1 MSGWELISMNH
12 SRASQVR
19 RGEIWVAELDPAR
32 GAEIRKTRPVVII
45 SADGMGV
52 LPVKLAAPC
61 TTSGLPPA
69 LWRVPLPKSALNGL
83 DRDTILD
90 LMQIRSISVERLIRR
105 IGSVDADTMAEVA
118 AMVAAI
124 VEYE

>member
-1 MSGWELISMNH
+1 MSPKQRH
-12 SRASQVR
+12 QVR
-19 RGEIWVAELDPAR
+19 RGELWLAELDPTR

-61 TTSGLPPA
+61 SSSDLPPA
-69 LWRVPLPKSALNGL
+69 LWRVPLTKSDMNGL
-83 DRDTILD
+83 DRDTTID
-90 LMQIRSISVERLIRR
+90 LMQIRSISVERLVHRV
-105 IGSVDADTMAEVA
+105 GSVDADTMADIA